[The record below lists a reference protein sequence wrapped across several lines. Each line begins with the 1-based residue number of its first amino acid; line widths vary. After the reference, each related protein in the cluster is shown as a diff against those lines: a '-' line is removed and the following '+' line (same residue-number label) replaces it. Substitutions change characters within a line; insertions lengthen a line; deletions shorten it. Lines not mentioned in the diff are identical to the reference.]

1 MSVLPNVL
9 ISLRPMFA
17 LIFLALLFYL
27 RVLYVRHQNR
37 KNGRP
42 DVPFRVFVKRKKN

>member
-1 MSVLPNVL
+1 
-9 ISLRPMFA
+9 MFA
-17 LIFLALLFYL
+17 LVFLALLVYL

-37 KNGRP
+37 KKELP